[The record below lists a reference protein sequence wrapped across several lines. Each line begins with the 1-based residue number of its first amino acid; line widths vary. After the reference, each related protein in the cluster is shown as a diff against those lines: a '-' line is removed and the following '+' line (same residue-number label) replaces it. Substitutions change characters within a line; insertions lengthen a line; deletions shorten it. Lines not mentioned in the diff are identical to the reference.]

1 MLRSL
6 LLFALLLIQAPH
18 AFAQKT
24 TPPPSPSTA
33 EAEVREAI
41 RKYDDA
47 LGRADAAAVE
57 RFWAEEYTFINP
69 RGERL
74 TRADR
79 IANLRSGQT
88 ALDVLVHV
96 PREEHIRVYGDVAV
110 YTTLLSIK
118 GRYSGQAHK
127 GAYRGLVVWVRR
139 DGRWQQVVSQLS
151 PVLGG

>member
-6 LLFALLLIQAPH
+6 LLLALLLIQAPH
-18 AFAQKT
+18 VFAQKA
-24 TPPPSPSTA
+24 TPPSTP

-47 LGRADAAAVE
+47 LRRADVAAVE

-79 IANLRSGQT
+79 IANVRSGQT
-88 ALDVLVHV
+88 AFDSLGHV
-96 PREEHIRVYGDVAV
+96 PQDEEIKVYGNVAV
-110 YTTLLSIK
+110 YTTLLSIQ
-118 GRYSGQAHK
+118 GRYSGQGQQ
-127 GAYRGLVVWVRR
+127 GAYHGLVVWVRR
-139 DGRWQQVVSQLS
+139 DGRWQQVASQLT
-151 PVLGG
+151 PVLGR